1 MEIDNVINIIQAI
14 NKIDLNDE
22 KDIELN
28 NNNDGIN
35 SESKDIKDDI
45 GNNSSNDEMR
55 DKDSSLSQNSDYKII
70 DIDEDSDENVDNKIP
85 NLFERLLMDKHNI
98 KYQDIIKEVINK
110 KNYKRSE
117 IENDDDLSDN
127 LLKETFNKIEKVKSI
142 YPKD

>member
-1 MEIDNVINIIQAI
+1 
-14 NKIDLNDE
+14 
-22 KDIELN
+22 
-28 NNNDGIN
+28 
-35 SESKDIKDDI
+35 
-45 GNNSSNDEMR
+45 MR

-117 IENDDDLSDN
+117 IENDDELSDN
-127 LLKETFNKIEKVKSI
+127 LLKETFNKIEKVKFI

>member
-70 DIDEDSDENVDNKIP
+70 DIDEDFDENVDNKIP

>member
-45 GNNSSNDEMR
+45 GNYSSNDEMR
-55 DKDSSLSQNSDYKII
+55 DKDSRVSQNSDNEIM
-70 DIDEDSDENVDNKIP
+70 DIDEDFDENVDNKIP